1 MAEHVIIDGNNLLF
15 AMRDHAPLPAVGRET
30 LVKVVERWARQGKD
44 TVTLVFD
51 GAIPAGD
58 LAKQMSSS
66 RIKVRFSAP
75 ATADDIIVGMI
86 HRARDPATVRVV
98 TGDKAIRHE
107 ARIRRCRHV
116 EAAAFVPE
124 LFPSPKVSQGPKHS
138 PAEKPEE
145 VPPDEAREWLDL
157 FDLDEEEPF
166 DGHDAMRG

>member
-1 MAEHVIIDGNNLLF
+1 MAEHVIIDGNNLIF

-30 LVKVVERWARQGKD
+30 LVKVVERWARRGKD

-51 GAIPAGD
+51 GAVPAGN
-58 LAKQMSSS
+58 LARQMSSS
-66 RIKVRFSAP
+66 RITVCFSAP

-107 ARIRRCRHV
+107 ARIRRCRHIDAV
-116 EAAAFVPE
+116 AFVHE
-124 LFPSPKVSQGPKHS
+124 LFPPPKASKGPKGP

-145 VPPDEAREWLDL
+145 VSPDEAQEWLDL
-157 FDLDEEEPF
+157 FDLDDDEPF
-166 DGHDAMRG
+166 DGHDTMQG

>member
-30 LVKVVERWARQGKD
+30 LVKVIERWARQGED

-51 GAIPAGD
+51 GAVPAGD
-58 LAKQMSSS
+58 LARQMSPS

-86 HRARDPATVRVV
+86 HRARDPATIRVV

-107 ARIRRCRHV
+107 ARIRRCRHL
-116 EAAAFVPE
+116 EAVAFVRE
-124 LFPSPKVSQGPKHS
+124 LFPSPKASPEPKRP

-157 FDLDEEEPF
+157 FGFDDDEPS
-166 DGHDAMRG
+166 DGHDAMQG